1 MNKKG
6 DFDFEWLPGFREM
19 MACQNEE
26 QNTQQETDWGNEN
39 LQIEAILE
47 RLRIFYPDAADGRKR
62 GVDCSR
68 CPA

>member
-26 QNTQQETDWGNEN
+26 QKVKEK
-39 LQIEAILE
+39 ILKE
-47 RLRIFYPDAADGRKR
+47 
-62 GVDCSR
+62 
-68 CPA
+68 